1 MKIIKMKDYADDDS
15 TQTLETVSAVTEHNC
30 IVSER
35 LYSYVEDGTLEVKTC
50 LDVTLEVMQL
60 DIDDR
65 VYRSLEDLREEAEGE
80 MVVDFDGEED

>member
-1 MKIIKMKDYADDDS
+1 MKIIEMKDYADDDS

-35 LYSYVEDGTLEVKTC
+35 LYSYVEDETLEVKTC

-65 VYRSLEDLREEAEGE
+65 VYRSLEDLREEVEGE